1 MCDKRYLLLDIF
13 RWISSV
19 AADNAEKQYNNLIK
33 DADFLTEAKTFSI
46 IDDRVDTFYACILDS
61 SHTVDLENIV
71 RLVLILSHGNA
82 RVESGFS
89 INDDILPPNMLAE
102 TTVTQRIVND
112 VVQKAGGPTKVAITS
127 ELMKM
132 VKNSHRTYTAAKD
145 EKKQQKNDAQKRF
158 VEKRKASVKL
168 QNAVA
173 NKKAVVEELKN
184 RINMFDS
191 EIYALQEKLRK

>member
-1 MCDKRYLLLDIF
+1 M
-13 RWISSV
+13 
-19 AADNAEKQYNNLIK
+19 
-33 DADFLTEAKTFSI
+33 
-46 IDDRVDTFYACILDS
+46 DTFYARILDS
-61 SHTVDLENIV
+61 SHTFDFESIV

-89 INDDILPPNMLAE
+89 INDDILLLNMLAE
-102 TTVTQRIVND
+102 TIVIQRIVHD
-112 VVQKAGGPTKVAITS
+112 AVQKAGGPTKVAITS
-127 ELMKM
+127 GFMKII
-132 VKNSHRTYTAAKD
+132 KNSHRTYTAAKD
-145 EKKQQKNDAQKRF
+145 EKKQQKSDAQKRV
-158 VEKRKASVKL
+158 VEKRKATVEL